1 MSQAQDGQ
9 AVLAVAVLAEA
20 TEEEVVVVVVVVVGA
35 ALAVGVS
42 WFFNL

>member
-1 MSQAQDGQ
+1 MPQAQDGQ

-20 TEEEVVVVVVVVVGA
+20 TEEEEEVVVVVVGA